1 MSGKIENL
9 IKKKDALQFVD
20 DYDTELEEDEKGKL
34 HKKTIYVGPIIRF
47 LDEPKTIKPKLIA
60 SLFMSL
66 VIGGLI
72 VYGNLI
78 NHSSA
83 WSLIT
88 SMTMGVELFPT
99 LFLLMGAFNLPFN
112 AKPMHRDKYMHSI
125 IRVFRSCGALTVM
138 MAFLFIYEIVY
149 RVKNA
154 DWLFLSGDK
163 QFIFVMLVSMILC
176 VAVIVLLRTVN
187 IDEKEL
193 EERNRMEK
201 MV

>member
-1 MSGKIENL
+1 MAGKIENL
-9 IKKKDALQFVD
+9 IKKKDALQFVN
-20 DYDTELEEDEKGKL
+20 DYDTELEEDENGKV
-34 HKKTIYVGPIIRF
+34 HKKTVYVGPIIGF
-47 LDEPKTIKPKLIA
+47 LDEPKTIKPKLTA

-66 VIGGLI
+66 IIVGLI
-72 VYGNLI
+72 VYGNMI

-83 WSLIT
+83 WSVIT
-88 SMTMGVELFPT
+88 AMTMGVELFPA

-125 IRVFRSCGALTVM
+125 IRVFRSLGAIAVM
-138 MAFLFIYEIVY
+138 MAVLIIYEIVY
-149 RVKNA
+149 RTKNS

-163 QFIFVMLVSMILC
+163 QFIFVMVVSLILC
-176 VAVIVLLRTVN
+176 VAEIVLLRTVN